1 MPETAQQYISRILG
15 NLGGHN
21 PLKVQAS
28 TPQRLERMV
37 KRVPLAKLR
46 KRPAPEKWSVGEIL
60 AHLADGE
67 IVASWRMRLILG
79 APGTPIQ
86 AFEPFIKGNIETV
99 IVWAPVALLWI
110 LGGTIFATVRWIK
123 RGFTS

>member
-1 MPETAQQYISRILG
+1 MSGLSGWQRIDVVISVLWIIGLPTFLFIDTIRANEHGAACFRDFSELSWKLSREG
-15 NLGGHN
+15 KQAEAAEADRERDKCWNHQGH
-21 PLKVQAS
+21 
-28 TPQRLERMV
+28 
-37 KRVPLAKLR
+37 
-46 KRPAPEKWSVGEIL
+46 I
-60 AHLADGE
+60 
-67 IVASWRMRLILG
+67 
-79 APGTPIQ
+79 TPIQ